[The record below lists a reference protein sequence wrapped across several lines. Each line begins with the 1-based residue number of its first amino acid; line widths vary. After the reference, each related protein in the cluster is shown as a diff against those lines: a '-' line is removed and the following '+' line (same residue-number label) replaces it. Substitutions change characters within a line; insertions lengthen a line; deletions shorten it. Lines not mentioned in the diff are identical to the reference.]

1 MFNKS
6 GFDQTSFNLSGSDEL
21 GFYATLQSEFGV
33 QPAPLRVRVHIP
45 GVSINALSS
54 MAIGQ
59 LWLRAPIAG
68 VTMSVTFGLDGNMTA
83 RMPIGAVTLDV
94 ESELI
99 VHMGARMPF
108 GNTVVPVDFSVIAPL
123 KAKMP
128 LPTMTFRAETGAQC
142 NLSALV
148 PIAPCAMNVEYRM
161 GGTLYCRI
169 PFPDTTV
176 QAELSFSG
184 KALRTNESEEMVLEG
199 LNLAPGQRLIIDT
212 DTLEIE
218 VDNEVRLDCW
228 VTGGSFFQLKNGE
241 NVLSFSDNASQ
252 RQLVVTAL
260 WADRYL

>member
-33 QPAPLRVRVHIP
+33 QPAPLRVQVHIP
-45 GVSINALSS
+45 GVSVNALSS
-54 MAIGQ
+54 MAIGH
-59 LWLRAPIAG
+59 LWLRAPVAG
-68 VTMSVTFGLDGNMTA
+68 VTMSAAFILEGNMTA
-83 RMPIGAVTLDV
+83 WMPLGAVIFDGKA
-94 ESELI
+94 ELI
-99 VHMGARMPF
+99 VHMGAWIPF
-108 GNTVVPVDFSVIAPL
+108 GNTVVPAEFGVIAPL

-148 PIAPCAMNVEYRM
+148 PIVPCAMNVEYRM

-169 PFPDTTV
+169 PFPNTTV
-176 QAELSFSG
+176 QAEFAFFG

-252 RQLVVTAL
+252 RQLVVTVL

>member
-6 GFDQTSFNLSGSDEL
+6 GFNQTSFNLSGSDDL
-21 GFYATLQSEFGV
+21 GFYATLQSEYSV
-33 QPAPLRVRVHIP
+33 QPALLRVRVRIP
-45 GVSINALSS
+45 TVSVNAQGS
-54 MAIGQ
+54 AVVGH

-68 VTMSVTFGLDGNMTA
+68 VTMSAIFGLDGNMTA
-83 RMPIGAVTLDV
+83 RMPIGAVTFDGK
-94 ESELI
+94 SELI
-99 VHMGARMPF
+99 VHMGAWMPF
-108 GNTVVPVDFSVIAPL
+108 GNTVVPVEFSVIAPL

-148 PIAPCAMNVEYRM
+148 PIIPCTMNVEYRM
-161 GGTLYCRI
+161 DGTLYCRV

-176 QAELSFSG
+176 QAKFAFSG

-252 RQLVVTAL
+252 RQLVVTVL